1 MRTKVISIF
10 TLLLMAVT
18 GAWAQTPIKST
29 GIVRSMTATT
39 KEAVKRHSGD
49 VRVAVGVINSKA
61 APMRLAGPR
70 RAPKEGY
77 ALVTLTAGD
86 VWEDGSGY
94 QMLLDAD
101 ATAYGSIIP
110 ETGALTSEY
119 SDASAE
125 TYAEFEYKIPEN
137 ADGNRST
144 SNIVFNSSVSIEIPA
159 GTYDWC
165 ITNPSPDD
173 RVWIAS
179 ENGNVGGRQNDFVF
193 EAGGTYV
200 FTVSLNGDNDQVN
213 LETIFP
219 WTPTLPTEL
228 TATPAATSAEV
239 SWTPGENNDAW
250 NLRYREYVEIAP
262 GECNRFIDLPV
273 DGYQQQIE
281 DIIVYDND
289 GDGNNWGY
297 TYSSDAQDDVCF
309 YSASYLNY
317 QALTPDNWLVFP
329 TKLGGTFK
337 FKVKS
342 RSASY
347 PDTFGVFVLEGDNF
361 ESVDGFVQLGEDKT
375 FADEDWHEVEFD
387 LSAYSGFGYVA
398 IRHYNSYDR
407 WAIYVDD
414 VEITVPDAKE
424 YAEWIEVEGVTNPY
438 TIEGLTPAT
447 EYEVQVMG
455 YNDQSSVRAAT
466 DWTESVLFT
475 TTVGGLGDVNL
486 DGYVTIADVTALV
499 NIILGK
505 DDVEPYKYSHTAA
518 DTNRDTAISIADV
531 TALVNY
537 ILKGEWPELTYTVV
551 GPEAVFG
558 SDWDEASEANN
569 MVKGA
574 DGVYTWKKE
583 GVTLSGESFE
593 FKVVGNHHSSVYQWP
608 ADANYVANITE
619 GDGVYDIVITFNPD
633 AAGAD
638 RISCT
643 LTKLH
648 GYCVVGTPYN
658 LFGSDWDDFGPS
670 HTESLMT
677 RGDDGLYRWTN
688 DRMDP
693 YLNEGQ
699 DVYFQVIEDYDLSR
713 AWPDAYQNGESNPKG
728 RWFHAWQN
736 GAYRFEITFNP
747 ETKEVELKFDLMQ

>member
-29 GIVRSMTATT
+29 GIARSMTATT
-39 KEAVKRHSGD
+39 KEAVKQHSGD
-49 VRVAVGVINSKA
+49 VRKAVGVINSKA
-61 APMRLAGPR
+61 APMRLAGPK

-86 VWEDGSGY
+86 VWGDEESGY

-101 ATAYGSIIP
+101 ATAYGTVIP
-110 ETGALTSEY
+110 TTGALTSEY

-144 SNIVFNSSVSIEIPA
+144 SNIVLNNSVTIEIPA

-165 ITNPSPDD
+165 ITNPTPGD

-179 ENGNVGGRQNDFVF
+179 EYGNVGGRQNDFVF

-200 FTVSLNGDNDQVN
+200 FTVSLNDNNDQVN
-213 LETIFP
+213 LEKYLP
-219 WTPTLPTEL
+219 WAATLPTDL
-228 TATPAATSAEV
+228 TADPDAKSAEV

-250 NLRYREYVEIAP
+250 KLRYRKHVEIAP
-262 GECNRFIDLPV
+262 GESNRFIDLPV

-289 GDGNNWGY
+289 GDGNNWGH

-309 YSASYLNY
+309 YSASYYNY
-317 QALTPDNWLVFP
+317 QALSPDNWLVFP
-329 TKLGGTFK
+329 VKLGGTFK

-375 FADEDWHEVEFD
+375 FADEDWHEEEYD
-387 LSAYSGFGYVA
+387 LSNYSGMGYVA
-398 IRHYNSYDR
+398 IRHYKTYDHY
-407 WAIYVDD
+407 AIYVDD
-414 VEITVPDAKE
+414 IEITVPDAKE

-438 TIEGLTPAT
+438 TIEGLESGT
-447 EYEVQVMG
+447 EYEVQVMA
-455 YNDQSSVRAAT
+455 YNDR
-466 DWTESVLFT
+466 TETGWSEVTLFT
-475 TTVGGLGDVNL
+475 TLAVERGDVDI
-486 DGYVTIADVTALV
+486 DGTVSIADVTALV
-499 NIILGK
+499 NIVLGK
-505 DDVEPYKYSHTAA
+505 DNEEPYKNDHKAA
-518 DTNRDTAISIADV
+518 DTNRDTDISIDDV
-531 TALVNY
+531 TALVNF
-537 ILKGEWPELTYTVV
+537 LLGRGWPELTYTVV
-551 GPEAVFG
+551 GPAAVFG
-558 SDWDEASEANN
+558 SAWDEASEANN

-574 DGVYTWKKE
+574 DGTYTWKKKD
-583 GVTLSGESFE
+583 VALSGKSFE
-593 FKVVGNHHSSVYQWP
+593 FKIVGNHHSSVYQWP
-608 ADANYVANITE
+608 KNNYVANITE

-658 LFGSDWDDFGPS
+658 FFGSDWDDFGPS

-693 YLNEGQ
+693 YLKEGQ

-736 GAYRFEITFNP
+736 GAYHFEIIFNP